1 MRVLAALAAGAG
13 AQALSAIGARAGVSP
28 SQTHRYLQSLLASGM
43 AVQDTSGRYDLGPS
57 AIGVGIAALSRLDA
71 FARAEAALR
80 SFSTETGRTSLL
92 SVWGEAGAVVVR
104 WFPGTPPVY
113 TTVALGSTLP
123 LLHSASGHVFLA
135 FLPER
140 LTKAVLSHELAH
152 DHAVLT
158 MDVPTIRAA
167 VQARLLSDAAPT
179 MLPGLRAMAAPVF
192 DLQGN
197 LALVATAIATTAFDV
212 EEDDAVAQRLQAA
225 CQAATEAVG
234 GVWPRAQTR

>member
-13 AQALSAIGARAGVSP
+13 AQALSAIGARAAVSP

-43 AVQDTSGRYDLGPS
+43 AVQDSSGRYDLGPS

-80 SFSTETGRTSLL
+80 SFSAETGRTSLL

-113 TTVALGSTLP
+113 TTVTLGSTLP

-135 FLPER
+135 FLPEQ
-140 LTKAVLSHELAH
+140 LTKAVLSQEREN
-152 DHAVLT
+152 DHAVLP
-158 MDVPTIRAA
+158 MDVPSIRAG

-179 MLPGLRAMAAPVF
+179 MLSGMRAMAAPVF

-212 EEDDAVAQRLQAA
+212 EEDEAVAQRLQAA
-225 CQAATEAVG
+225 CRAATEAVG
-234 GVWPRAQTR
+234 GVWPVTQRR